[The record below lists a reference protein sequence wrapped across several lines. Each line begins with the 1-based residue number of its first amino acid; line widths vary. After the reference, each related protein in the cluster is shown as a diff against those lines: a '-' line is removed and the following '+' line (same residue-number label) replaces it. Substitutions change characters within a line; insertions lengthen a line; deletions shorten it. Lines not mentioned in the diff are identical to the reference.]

1 MKLRAPAVPLV
12 TYDPYFS
19 IWSMSDSLNDDP
31 TRHWT
36 SVPHPLTGEVTLNE
50 KIYRFMGVGDSDA
63 MQQISVDVTPMSTA
77 YRFRCPGLELA
88 VTFTTPLLLDD
99 LTVLSRPVT
108 YLAIQAFPDNK
119 AAVQDLRVTLVI
131 DDAIC
136 LGEKGEQDTV
146 YTPFT
151 CGTVKGA
158 KVGGREQKPLSS
170 CGDLVC
176 IQWGYVYAAVRQPAA
191 VIAPISGRNKN
202 GTCFHNISIDI
213 PLETD
218 EQQTVIALAYDDIQA
233 LEYFHTPLELYWKKE
248 APTLERLLE
257 IALDEYESLKE
268 RCDNFDRQLCE
279 DATEAGSGLYAELL
293 SLAYRQS
300 VAAHNLCEDS
310 EGELL
315 FISKECGSGACAAT
329 VDVSYPSMPLFLL
342 YNPRLVEAM
351 MRPIFRYA
359 RSDAWPYPFAPHDAG
374 YYPLLNGQTYGM
386 EMERQMPVEECSNM
400 LLMTAAAALASGDIS
415 FARKNWDLLEQWC
428 GYLLEHGYDP
438 ENQLCTDDFAGHLA
452 HNCNLSL
459 KFIMSIAGFALLC
472 KANGMPE
479 RWESLVST
487 ARALAVRWIRE
498 ASNEDGTF
506 RLAFD
511 QPNTFSLKYNAVWDQ
526 LFNTEIFPPH
536 TFDTE
541 LRSYMERAELYG
553 MPLDCREAYT
563 KSDWLVWCAA
573 MLDRREDFVRMIEP
587 LWKFYH
593 ESPTRF
599 AMGDWY
605 YTTTA
610 QAREFQNRSVQ
621 GGLFIGLLK
630 EKGLKK
636 GEKVEPVL
644 VGAAVR

>member
-1 MKLRAPAVPLV
+1 
-12 TYDPYFS
+12 
-19 IWSMSDSLNDDP
+19 
-31 TRHWT
+31 
-36 SVPHPLTGEVTLNE
+36 
-50 KIYRFMGVGDSDA
+50 
-63 MQQISVDVTPMSTA
+63 
-77 YRFRCPGLELA
+77 
-88 VTFTTPLLLDD
+88 
-99 LTVLSRPVT
+99 
-108 YLAIQAFPDNK
+108 
-119 AAVQDLRVTLVI
+119 
-131 DDAIC
+131 
-136 LGEKGEQDTV
+136 
-146 YTPFT
+146 
-151 CGTVKGA
+151 
-158 KVGGREQKPLSS
+158 
-170 CGDLVC
+170 
-176 IQWGYVYAAVRQPAA
+176 
-191 VIAPISGRNKN
+191 
-202 GTCFHNISIDI
+202 
-213 PLETD
+213 
-218 EQQTVIALAYDDIQA
+218 
-233 LEYFHTPLELYWKKE
+233 
-248 APTLERLLE
+248 
-257 IALDEYESLKE
+257 
-268 RCDNFDRQLCE
+268 
-279 DATEAGSGLYAELL
+279 
-293 SLAYRQS
+293 
-300 VAAHNLCEDS
+300 
-310 EGELL
+310 
-315 FISKECGSGACAAT
+315 
-329 VDVSYPSMPLFLL
+329 
-342 YNPRLVEAM
+342 
-351 MRPIFRYA
+351 
-359 RSDAWPYPFAPHDAG
+359 
-374 YYPLLNGQTYGM
+374 
-386 EMERQMPVEECSNM
+386 M

-536 TFDTE
+536 TFDAE